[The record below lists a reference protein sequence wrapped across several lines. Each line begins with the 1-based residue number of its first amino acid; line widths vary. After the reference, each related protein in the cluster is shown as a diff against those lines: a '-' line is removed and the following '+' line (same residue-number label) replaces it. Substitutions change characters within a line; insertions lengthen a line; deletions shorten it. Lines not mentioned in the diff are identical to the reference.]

1 MLDTRMEPAVAQ
13 GMLRGAPDAL
23 VSAFHLSY
31 AMLLNLLRGGG
42 AAPEELLRA
51 SFRQFQTARA
61 LPALRA
67 RAAALEAR
75 LPRAHAW
82 GYWVGLLHEGWGC
95 RTHREAWRTGETKCG
110 TSASLLRA
118 YPELV

>member
-1 MLDTRMEPAVAQ
+1 MMIGCKVQPRARARAAGVVVLMLDTRMEPAVAQ

-23 VSAFHLSY
+23 TSAFHLSY

-51 SFRQFQTARA
+51 SFRQFQAARA

-67 RAAALEAR
+67 RAAGLEAR
-75 LPRAHAW
+75 PGAH
-82 GYWVGLLHEGWGC
+82 L
-95 RTHREAWRTGETKCG
+95 
-110 TSASLLRA
+110 
-118 YPELV
+118 